1 MEHFSRSG
9 KELKDLFRVIQKSY
23 KFDFAEG
30 RFGKI
35 LREFNIKDFSKN
47 YNIREIFFP
56 RKFTPLRF
64 DHSPVSKGTIKK
76 KKKKR
81 KIKES
86 ASKLQVGYFPLSM
99 LIQMNDLYS

>member
-56 RKFTPLRF
+56 RKFTPLRC
-64 DHSPVSKGTIKK
+64 DQSPVSKGTIKK
-76 KKKKR
+76 KKKKKNKR
-81 KIKES
+81 KCI
-86 ASKLQVGYFPLSM
+86 
-99 LIQMNDLYS
+99 